1 MINKENKIKQSA
13 SLLKAIGHP
22 IRVEIILCLS
32 RNRNM
37 TVTELCNDLSI
48 HQPILSLHLA
58 VLRKQNVIKVKK
70 QGKQSIY
77 SISDISVKQIISI
90 IYHTRSL
97 N

>member
-58 VLRKQNVIKVKK
+58 VLRKRNVIKVKK

-90 IYHTRSL
+90 IYHTRTL

>member
-1 MINKENKIKQSA
+1 MINKEYKIKQTA

-22 IRVEIILCLS
+22 IRVKIILCLS

-77 SISDISVKQIISI
+77 SISDISVKQIISL
-90 IYHTRSL
+90 IYHTRTL

>member
-1 MINKENKIKQSA
+1 MINKEIKIKQTA

-22 IRVEIILCLS
+22 IRVNIMLCLS

-37 TVTELCNDLSI
+37 TVTELCNNLDVQ
-48 HQPILSLHLA
+48 QPILSLHLG

-70 QGKQSIY
+70 DGKKSIY
-77 SISDISVKQIISI
+77 SISDISTKQIISI
-90 IYHTRSL
+90 IYHTRIL

>member
-97 N
+97 S

>member
-90 IYHTRSL
+90 IYHTRTL